1 MYTRS
6 SGTEPDVQR
15 HTQTHTLHTGG
26 EGGKVTLTTIVS
38 LNIEKKRTN
47 SHEKKN
53 HDWKHDNDISVFF
66 CPVASLEHN
75 GEGFVANY
83 VPVLMT
89 IQHRGHRPSYYFAV
103 FAKMAVGSFFFL
115 FSFEKVYKYTH
126 ASLVSLR

>member
-53 HDWKHDNDISVFF
+53 HD
-66 CPVASLEHN
+66 
-75 GEGFVANY
+75 
-83 VPVLMT
+83 
-89 IQHRGHRPSYYFAV
+89 
-103 FAKMAVGSFFFL
+103 
-115 FSFEKVYKYTH
+115 
-126 ASLVSLR
+126 